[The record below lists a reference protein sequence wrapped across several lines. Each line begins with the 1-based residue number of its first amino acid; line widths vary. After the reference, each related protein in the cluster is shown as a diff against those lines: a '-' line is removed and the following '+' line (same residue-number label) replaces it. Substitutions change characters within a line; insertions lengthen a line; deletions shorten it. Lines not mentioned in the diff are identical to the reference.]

1 MFQVF
6 YLRLTVKQSA
16 TDPAGGAEVMSIEE
30 ELKVVVREPSEQ
42 EEQLGLE
49 EEEMVGEQ
57 SELGGEQEE
66 MELEVVMG
74 RQSERMVVVEVK
86 RETLSQDKE
95 QWGQQEVLDCP
106 TPSDSF
112 LVAAEEVT
120 RDTPRIY
127 QDLRH
132 NPHLSGLLL
141 RRSYF

>member
-6 YLRLTVKQSA
+6 HLRLTVKQSA
-16 TDPAGGAEVMSIEE
+16 TEPAGGAEVMSIEE

-74 RQSERMVVVEVK
+74 RQSERMVVIEVK

-95 QWGQQEVLDCP
+95 QWGQQEVVAGTDESRLCLGQEQKVK
-106 TPSDSF
+106 SHSVCV
-112 LVAAEEVT
+112 LV
-120 RDTPRIY
+120 
-127 QDLRH
+127 L
-132 NPHLSGLLL
+132 
-141 RRSYF
+141 